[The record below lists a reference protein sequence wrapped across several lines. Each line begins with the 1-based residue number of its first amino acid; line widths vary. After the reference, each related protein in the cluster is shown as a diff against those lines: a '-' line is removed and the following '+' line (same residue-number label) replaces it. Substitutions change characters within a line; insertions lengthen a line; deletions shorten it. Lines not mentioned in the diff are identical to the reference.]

1 MLLFHVSYEKILT
14 KASVVVA
21 FFLQVANTKATAR
34 HVRTCAN
41 DGSNSE
47 RWRRTYFLHTMKT
60 KKVARQLSLGHI
72 MAGGQASAQWFVEWE
87 SEEEQGRDQGF
98 TKVMEDQLVWM
109 QRVLEESS
117 QLRCSCEGCWKC
129 EDLEGEV
136 VRSSLWFEDDIW
148 VMNGLRALKRQIKW
162 RLDIEYAPVF
172 LIWCVFAGISRE
184 TSVDA

>member
-1 MLLFHVSYEKILT
+1 
-14 KASVVVA
+14 
-21 FFLQVANTKATAR
+21 
-34 HVRTCAN
+34 
-41 DGSNSE
+41 
-47 RWRRTYFLHTMKT
+47 MKT
-60 KKVARQLSLGHI
+60 KKVSRQLLLGRI

-117 QLRCSCEGCWKC
+117 QLRCSREGCRKC

-172 LIWCVFAGISRE
+172 
-184 TSVDA
+184 